1 MSPQGK
7 KLDQQKVEELS
18 KQEHLILLCGHYE
31 GIDQRVLDCIVD
43 EEISIGDY
51 VLTGGELPAMVLI
64 DSVSRYVEGVLKDG
78 STTEESFSQGLLE
91 YPQYTRPEVFEGQQ
105 VPDVLCSGNHQ
116 MIDKWRREQSLK
128 RTLEKRPDLLEK
140 VDLSDEDKKI
150 LEKIKR
156 LPSRGTFLLKK
167 EVNSKMDI
175 IKSIEHE
182 QLKNK
187 IPELK
192 VGNTVRVH
200 VRIKEGNKERIQVF
214 EGIIIKVQG
223 GGVNQTFTV
232 RKTSYGV
239 GVEKTFLIHS
249 PLVEKVELVRVGK
262 ARRAKLYYLR
272 DRVGK
277 AAKTKEMIGA
287 RIENREITVKEDL
300 VEEPAVEEAKEEVV
314 ETPVAETTEN
324 KAE

>member
-1 MSPQGK
+1 
-7 KLDQQKVEELS
+7 
-18 KQEHLILLCGHYE
+18 
-31 GIDQRVLDCIVD
+31 
-43 EEISIGDY
+43 
-51 VLTGGELPAMVLI
+51 
-64 DSVSRYVEGVLKDG
+64 
-78 STTEESFSQGLLE
+78 
-91 YPQYTRPEVFEGQQ
+91 
-105 VPDVLCSGNHQ
+105 
-116 MIDKWRREQSLK
+116 
-128 RTLEKRPDLLEK
+128 
-140 VDLSDEDKKI
+140 
-150 LEKIKR
+150 
-156 LPSRGTFLLKK
+156 
-167 EVNSKMDI
+167 MDI

-192 VGNTVRVH
+192 VGNTVKVH

-223 GGVNQTFTV
+223 GGLNQTFTV

-277 AAKTKEMIGA
+277 AAKTKELVGA

-300 VEEPAVEEAKEEVV
+300 VEEPVAEEAAAPEEAPAVETTAVETQEIVDTVKEEPV
-314 ETPVAETTEN
+314 EEVKET
-324 KAE
+324 K

>member
-1 MSPQGK
+1 
-7 KLDQQKVEELS
+7 
-18 KQEHLILLCGHYE
+18 
-31 GIDQRVLDCIVD
+31 
-43 EEISIGDY
+43 
-51 VLTGGELPAMVLI
+51 
-64 DSVSRYVEGVLKDG
+64 
-78 STTEESFSQGLLE
+78 
-91 YPQYTRPEVFEGQQ
+91 
-105 VPDVLCSGNHQ
+105 
-116 MIDKWRREQSLK
+116 
-128 RTLEKRPDLLEK
+128 
-140 VDLSDEDKKI
+140 
-150 LEKIKR
+150 
-156 LPSRGTFLLKK
+156 
-167 EVNSKMDI
+167 MDI

-192 VGNTVRVH
+192 VGNTVKVH

-223 GGVNQTFTV
+223 GGLNQTFTV

-277 AAKTKEMIGA
+277 AAKTKELVGA

-300 VEEPAVEEAKEEVV
+300 VEEPVAEETTAPEEAPAVETTTVETQEVIDTV
-314 ETPVAETTEN
+314 KETPVETVKDEAE

>member
-1 MSPQGK
+1 
-7 KLDQQKVEELS
+7 
-18 KQEHLILLCGHYE
+18 
-31 GIDQRVLDCIVD
+31 
-43 EEISIGDY
+43 
-51 VLTGGELPAMVLI
+51 
-64 DSVSRYVEGVLKDG
+64 
-78 STTEESFSQGLLE
+78 
-91 YPQYTRPEVFEGQQ
+91 
-105 VPDVLCSGNHQ
+105 
-116 MIDKWRREQSLK
+116 
-128 RTLEKRPDLLEK
+128 
-140 VDLSDEDKKI
+140 
-150 LEKIKR
+150 
-156 LPSRGTFLLKK
+156 
-167 EVNSKMDI
+167 MDI

-232 RKTSYGV
+232 RKNSYGV
-239 GVEKTFLIHS
+239 GVEKTFLVHS

-277 AAKTKEMIGA
+277 AAKTKEQVGA
-287 RIENREITVKEDL
+287 RIEDREITIKEDL
-300 VEEPAVEEAKEEVV
+300 VEEPAVEEAPEEAPAIETEKVAVQETIDTVSEEVV
-314 ETPVAETTEN
+314 EEVKEVEEPKKEE
-324 KAE
+324 KAEKVEEAKTEEPAKEEVKEDSKKAEEKPATEEDKKA

>member
-1 MSPQGK
+1 
-7 KLDQQKVEELS
+7 
-18 KQEHLILLCGHYE
+18 
-31 GIDQRVLDCIVD
+31 
-43 EEISIGDY
+43 
-51 VLTGGELPAMVLI
+51 
-64 DSVSRYVEGVLKDG
+64 
-78 STTEESFSQGLLE
+78 
-91 YPQYTRPEVFEGQQ
+91 
-105 VPDVLCSGNHQ
+105 
-116 MIDKWRREQSLK
+116 
-128 RTLEKRPDLLEK
+128 
-140 VDLSDEDKKI
+140 
-150 LEKIKR
+150 
-156 LPSRGTFLLKK
+156 
-167 EVNSKMDI
+167 MDI

-239 GVEKTFLIHS
+239 GVEKTFLVHS

-277 AAKTKEMIGA
+277 AAKTKEQIGA
-287 RIENREITVKEDL
+287 RIEDREIIIKEDL
-300 VEEPAVEEAKEEVV
+300 SEEPAVEEAPEEAPAVETENVAVQETVDTVSEEVV
-314 ETPVAETTEN
+314 EEVKEVEEPKKEE
-324 KAE
+324 KAEKVEEAKAEEPAKEEVKEDSKKAEEKPATEEDKKA